1 MTSKWPIKMVE
12 ELVSCGALAKP
23 MDGNHGAIHPKTTDF
38 VPQGVPFIMASDLEA
53 GRVNL
58 DSCKF
63 ISEAQANSLRK
74 GFSKAG
80 DVLISHKAT
89 IDRTAI
95 VQESEYDFIVLTPQV
110 TYYRVLDFAPLN
122 TCKPWAVTPRV
133 VSKAEPFDRPAQPH
147 RLQPHA
153 HQLVGVARG
162 ADLRRLSW
170 LWRTVSSDAAGR
182 LA

>member
-1 MTSKWPIKMVE
+1 
-12 ELVSCGALAKP
+12 
-23 MDGNHGAIHPKTTDF
+23 
-38 VPQGVPFIMASDLEA
+38 MASDLEA

-89 IDRTAI
+89 IGRTAI

-110 TYYRVLDFAPLN
+110 TYYRVLDFAQLN
-122 TCKPWAVTPRV
+122 TCKPWAVTPRGFLKL
-133 VSKAEPFDRPAQPH
+133 S
-147 RLQPHA
+147 RLIAPRSPIGSSHM
-153 HQLVGVARG
+153 HI
-162 ADLRRLSW
+162 SW
-170 LWRTVSSDAAGR
+170 LALPVVRIYDG
-182 LA
+182 